1 MSLKL
6 NYQIGSATHAGKVR
20 LENQDRCVS
29 FYLPNSKGC
38 IILVADGMGG
48 HKGGSIAAEL
58 VTKSIHTVFNKP
70 FRKPE
75 QALKESFI
83 NAQSKMVSKADK
95 LPEFN
100 NMGTTV
106 SVACYFNNKVYAA
119 HIGDSRIYKFN
130 STDTAQ
136 ISTDHSFVQEM
147 IRQGVL
153 TPKQARNHP
162 DDNVLVRALT
172 ASFYDPPD
180 IINPIQPH
188 AGDVYLV
195 CSDGLWKML
204 TDDEMHKIV
213 IKNDAQTAADE
224 LVDMANAN
232 GGKDNIAVSIMKILP
247 SKP

>member
-6 NYQIGSATHAGKVR
+6 DYQIGSATHAGKVR
-20 LENQDRCVS
+20 LENQDRCAS
-29 FYLPNSKGC
+29 FSLPNSKGC
-38 IILVADGMGG
+38 VILVADGMGG
-48 HKGGSIAAEL
+48 HKGGSIAAEIA
-58 VTKSIHTVFNKP
+58 TESICTVFNKP

-75 QALKESFI
+75 QALKESLI
-83 NAQSKMVSKADK
+83 SAQSKMVSRVAKI
-95 LPEFN
+95 PEFKD
-100 NMGTTV
+100 MGTTV
-106 SVACYFNNKVYAA
+106 SVVCYFNNKVHAA

-130 STDTAQ
+130 STDTTQ

-180 IINPIQPH
+180 IINPIQPN
-188 AGDVYLV
+188 AGDVFLV

-204 TDDEMHKIV
+204 TDDEMQKVV
-213 IKNDAQTAADE
+213 INKDAQEAADE

-232 GGKDNIAVSIMKILP
+232 GGVDNISVSILKIIP
-247 SKP
+247 IKP